1 MNVLTASVDAPLA
14 VPRAVPLAVPRS
26 VPLGVRL
33 AVRIAVPLAAAVFAV
48 VVPVAAAA
56 APSDAPSAVFQ
67 CSMRDGRTVFSDEP
81 CVGAPRVRVWT
92 PRTGAQ
98 GIERSAPSA
107 PAPTAP
113 AAMAAAAMGQASSA
127 DTTDYGPY
135 VDCQRRGGRFDLA
148 ARICRLPEDAA
159 RQMFGAK

>member
-1 MNVLTASVDAPLA
+1 MNAL
-14 VPRAVPLAVPRS
+14 
-26 VPLGVRL
+26 
-33 AVRIAVPLAAAVFAV
+33 AVPLAAAVFAV
-48 VVPVAAAA
+48 FLPLPAAA

-92 PRTGAQ
+92 PRAGAP

-107 PAPTAP
+107 PAPAP
-113 AAMAAAAMGQASSA
+113 AAPAALAAAAMGQASSP